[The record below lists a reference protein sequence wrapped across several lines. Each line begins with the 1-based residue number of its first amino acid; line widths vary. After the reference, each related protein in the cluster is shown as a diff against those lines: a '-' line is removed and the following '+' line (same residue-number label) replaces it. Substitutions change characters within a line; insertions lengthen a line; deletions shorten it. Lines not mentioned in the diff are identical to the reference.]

1 MVPATVTSS
10 FGGVVT
16 PVNVHI
22 LHQALSNHRNR
33 EFVQKLC
40 SELREG
46 ARIGYS
52 GPRGPRFSKN
62 LPTASLNPGVVSAN
76 LADKVSKGCTVGPFP
91 SPPFKNFQVSPIGL
105 VPKKHSQKFRTI
117 FHLSFPKSGTSSIN
131 YFIEKDDFSL
141 QYITIDNAVA
151 AIQEFGPSCFMA
163 KTDIE
168 SAFRL
173 FPVHPDDW
181 ELLGM
186 FWNGFYYFD
195 KVLPFGLRSV
205 PFLFNQLS
213 DAIEWILLSNC
224 SISFVCHILDDFLI
238 IEPPASTMPFDSLCQ
253 ASLSSMILTF
263 RNLNIPISV
272 PKTEGPCTVIQ
283 FMGIILDSKKMEARL
298 PGDKVE
304 RIKTALQDFQSK
316 RSTTLQELQSLIGT
330 LNFACKVIPP
340 GRPFLQ
346 RIIGLTRG
354 VKKPHHQI
362 KLTTGFYKDI
372 QMWSLFINQWN
383 GVRLFL
389 SSSWDTSE
397 TFSLFTDASGSVGYG
412 GFFQNSW
419 FQGKWLPHQQLGQP
433 GISILWH
440 ELFAINIACHLWGSQ
455 WTSKRIKFFCD
466 NQGVVEVINSKKSK
480 IPRIMDLV
488 RDLTL
493 CTLQHNFF
501 FHAVHVPGKDN
512 NIADS
517 LSRFQME
524 RFRQLAPQ
532 SNAAPDTI
540 PAHLH
545 SL

>member
-1 MVPATVTSS
+1 MFSNQDPHRKGIVQKEGTSVRATTLTRVSLAQETPAPIYTSVTAQGVEGITLGSTAPVSLGHPKPHPHGLTNPIPSITVPATGTGS

-22 LHQALSNHRNR
+22 LHQALSRHPKR

-76 LADKVSKGCTVGPFP
+76 LADEVSKGRTVGPFP

-105 VPKKHSQKFRTI
+105 VPKKHTQKFRTI

-186 FWNGFYYFD
+186 FWEGFYYFD
-195 KVLPFGLRSV
+195 KVLPFGLRSA

-213 DAIEWILLSNC
+213 DAIEWILLNNC

-238 IEPPASTMPFDSLCQ
+238 IEPP
-253 ASLSSMILTF
+253 
-263 RNLNIPISV
+263 
-272 PKTEGPCTVIQ
+272 
-283 FMGIILDSKKMEARL
+283 RL
-298 PGDKVE
+298 YH
-304 RIKTALQDFQSK
+304 AL
-316 RSTTLQELQSLIGT
+316 
-330 LNFACKVIPP
+330 
-340 GRPFLQ
+340 
-346 RIIGLTRG
+346 
-354 VKKPHHQI
+354 
-362 KLTTGFYKDI
+362 
-372 QMWSLFINQWN
+372 
-383 GVRLFL
+383 
-389 SSSWDTSE
+389 
-397 TFSLFTDASGSVGYG
+397 
-412 GFFQNSW
+412 
-419 FQGKWLPHQQLGQP
+419 
-433 GISILWH
+433 
-440 ELFAINIACHLWGSQ
+440 
-455 WTSKRIKFFCD
+455 
-466 NQGVVEVINSKKSK
+466 
-480 IPRIMDLV
+480 
-488 RDLTL
+488 
-493 CTLQHNFF
+493 
-501 FHAVHVPGKDN
+501 
-512 NIADS
+512 
-517 LSRFQME
+517 
-524 RFRQLAPQ
+524 
-532 SNAAPDTI
+532 
-540 PAHLH
+540 
-545 SL
+545 